1 MKYSLQD
8 IETLI
13 NDLAE
18 KIGAPKDLFP
28 SFGST
33 DGTGRPHIETTSDG
47 QLYFIMSDRGQEYD
61 RQFATDI
68 KDLLYRVFSHVT
80 FILAYD
86 YEIKNRIP
94 NQDFRRLVFEKQESL
109 LAQLDKSWEIRAKK
123 EHEYILKYHPFR
135 DKVDK

>member
-13 NDLAE
+13 NDLAD
-18 KIGAPKDLFP
+18 KINAPKDLFP
-28 SFGST
+28 SFGSS

-47 QLYFIMSDRGQEYD
+47 QLYYIISERGQEYD

-80 FILAYD
+80 FQMAND

-94 NQDFRRLVFEKQESL
+94 TQDFRRLVFEKQESL
-109 LAQLDKSWEIRAKK
+109 LAQLDPSWEIRSKK
-123 EHEYILKYHPFR
+123 EHEYILKYYPFK
-135 DKVDK
+135 DKSSK